1 MEEVPEVA
9 GAPQEGQSPPAVLR
23 TVVICLTVLA
33 ILAPLSG
40 MAGGLVVLANGD
52 TSRGVGPLLVQVL
65 AYFLSGWAG
74 GAVLWAAAWLLRQQ
88 YDLAAVQR
96 RILAALDG
104 SYGAPQQTRLVQPDP
119 VEAGASPQPAPPS
132 APPQEGAADS
142 PPAAREA
149 ALGAGAADPE
159 VLRRILD
166 ELEEIRSD
174 LLLSAEQ
181 REARRHEIEQ
191 RRVSAVVGRIEE
203 ALEAGQ
209 ITEAQRLLRVLAET
223 APDDPR
229 AADLHTRLAARM
241 ADDVEHALDAGDV
254 ALAEELLATLV
265 AAYEMPDRIGMLRQ
279 GLAGGLVHE
288 IDELLDRRDLSGA
301 AAKLEQLAERYPDDP
316 RCTQLRNRLS
326 AARAAVQDKELQHER
341 QRVQELMA
349 VAAFDQAEAA
359 AAELAARHPESAEA
373 VGLQALVRREAT
385 AFRSE
390 RRTRLFAEMQRF
402 AENRQW
408 RHAVDAARR
417 LLEAHPDCPEAREVS
432 TMMPTLQDNAKIEE
446 VRGLRDRIQ
455 DMVRR
460 RRFAEA
466 ADLARDVIRRFPE
479 TQAAIQLRQQLPRLQ
494 QRAASGQGHN
504 V

>member
-1 MEEVPEVA
+1 MDEAPDVA
-9 GAPQEGQSPPAVLR
+9 GAAQEGQTPPAVLR

-52 TSRGVGPLLVQVL
+52 TSGGVGPLLVQVL
-65 AYFLSGWAG
+65 GYFLSGWAG

-104 SYGAPQQTRLVQPDP
+104 SYDAPHHTLLVQPAP
-119 VEAGASPQPAPPS
+119 VEADAGPQPAQAAAAPS
-132 APPQEGAADS
+132 PAAASEAPP
-142 PPAAREA
+142 
-149 ALGAGAADPE
+149 GAGAADAQ

-181 REARRHEIEQ
+181 REARRREIEQ
-191 RRVSAVVGRIEE
+191 RRTSAVVGRIEE

-209 ITEAQRLLRVLAET
+209 ITEAQRLLGALAEA

-254 ALAEELLATLV
+254 ALGEELLARLV
-265 AAYEMPDRIGMLRQ
+265 AAYDMPDRVGMLRQ
-279 GLAGGLVHE
+279 RLAGGLVHE
-288 IDELLDRRDLSGA
+288 IDDLIDRKDLGGA
-301 AAKLEQLAERYPDDP
+301 AAKLEELAERYPDDP
-316 RCTQLRNRLS
+316 RCAQLRNRLS
-326 AARAAVQDKELQHER
+326 AARSTVQDKEVQQQR

-349 VAAFDQAEAA
+349 VAAFDKAEAA
-359 AAELAARHPESAEA
+359 AAELAARHPESEEA
-373 VGLQALVRREAT
+373 AGLQALVRREAT
-385 AFRSE
+385 AFRGE
-390 RRTRLFAEMQRF
+390 RRARLFAEMQRF
-402 AENRQW
+402 AESRQW
-408 RHAVDAARR
+408 RHAVEAARR

-432 TMMPTLQDNAKIEE
+432 AMMPTLEDNAKIEE
-446 VRGLRDRIQ
+446 VRELRDRIQ

-466 ADLARDVIRRFPE
+466 ADLAREVIRRFPE

-494 QRAASGQGHN
+494 QRAATGQGHN